1 MPGSVLVTSVKV
13 NRRFQWSWNAR
24 GKVKV
29 STCRGDGSGEV
40 DDEGYYEKS
49 LVDILTASLGVVSAL
64 GTHEKDG

>member
-1 MPGSVLVTSVKV
+1 
-13 NRRFQWSWNAR
+13 
-24 GKVKV
+24 VKV

-49 LVDILTASLGVVSAL
+49 LVDVLAASRGVVSVL